1 MSKICA
7 LSGRKKN
14 NGYKISHSH
23 VRNKKKQEINLHY
36 KKVWSQTKQR
46 WIKLRVSTK
55 VIKSLHKI
63 KI

>member
-1 MSKICA
+1 MSKICVV
-7 LSGRKKN
+7 SGRKKN

-36 KKVWSQTKQR
+36 KKVWSQKKQC
-46 WIKLRVSTK
+46 WIKLRISTK